1 MLPIIAPC
9 WPAPIPELSVRFDL
23 GASTID
29 TAFPAG
35 FYEHPLLFLQ
45 AIDDDV
51 LIKFSTTADEDAGDD
66 DFLVPEGSTIIIGR
80 PEGTSGMYMHVKSKG
95 GQSGELIVHA
105 GDLRR
110 CSVLQYDKVA
120 FADIGTGI

>member
-1 MLPIIAPC
+1 MHALIGPC
-9 WPAPIPELSVRFDL
+9 WPTPIPELSERFDL
-23 GASTID
+23 GAATID

-95 GQSGELIVHA
+95 GQTGELIVHA
-105 GDLRR
+105 GDLRA
-110 CSVLQYDKVA
+110 CGVVNYDMVQA
-120 FADIGTGI
+120 TLAI